1 MEKRNAKMWMALMCL
16 VFIFVDRIESLSVTV
31 QDVECLY
38 EYVLYEGDTVSGNFV
53 VVDHDI
59 FWSSDHPGIDFTV
72 SRISIPE
79 FRFSVQFWFFFFL
92 SYDYLCPVHHLLN
105 YDLSSYWGVCIL
117 LWWGKKMVFF
127 FF

>member
-1 MEKRNAKMWMALMCL
+1 MEKRNAKMWMVLMCL

-72 SRISIPE
+72 RRISIPQ
-79 FRFSVQFWFFFFL
+79 FRFSVRF
-92 SYDYLCPVHHLLN
+92 
-105 YDLSSYWGVCIL
+105 
-117 LWWGKKMVFF
+117 
-127 FF
+127 

>member
-1 MEKRNAKMWMALMCL
+1 MMEKRNAKMWMVLMCL

-72 SRISIPE
+72 SRISIP
-79 FRFSVQFWFFFFL
+79 QFCFPGQF
-92 SYDYLCPVHHLLN
+92 
-105 YDLSSYWGVCIL
+105 
-117 LWWGKKMVFF
+117 
-127 FF
+127 